1 MWARELMAG
10 LDELANSIKDCR
22 KCKLADYRT
31 QVVFGVGRPDAD
43 LMFVGEAPGYNED
56 LQGEPFVGA
65 AGRLLD
71 RVILEETALTRQ
83 DVYITNV
90 VKCRPPNNRN
100 PENDEIIA
108 CNPVLMQQIEIIKP
122 KVICALG
129 NVAAKTLLNRN
140 EGISRLRGKALKMG
154 QIMIVPTYHP
164 AAVLRN
170 PNLIEDF
177 RSDIRLAFS
186 LIHKEEQPEEDKSDG
201 VFEQPSLF

>member
-1 MWARELMAG
+1 MEKLEELRK
-10 LDELANSIKDCR
+10 SIKNCQ

-31 QVVFGVGRPDAD
+31 QVVFGVGNANAD

-56 LQGEPFVGA
+56 QQGEPFVGA
-65 AGRLLD
+65 AGKLLD
-71 RVILEETALTRQ
+71 KVILEETGLTRQ
-83 DVYITNV
+83 EIYITNV

-108 CNPVLMQQIEIIKP
+108 CNPVLTKQIELIKP

-129 NVAAKTLLNRN
+129 NIAARTLLNKN
-140 EGISRLRGKALKMG
+140 EGISKLRGKVYRYGEVKV
-154 QIMIVPTYHP
+154 IPTYHP
-164 AAVLRN
+164 AAILRN

-186 LIHKEEQPEEDKSDG
+186 LFNTSEEIEKEKAEK
-201 VFEQPSLF
+201 VYEQPSLF